1 MEPDKFEK
9 HIKSKLNEREIS
21 PSNNAWEKIAT
32 QLETTENQKSNAFF
46 WYSVA
51 AVFIGIL
58 IVTTL
63 YFNAKVDPI
72 DSEIQI
78 VDTPKQVD
86 TPKRTDVVPANQE
99 VLSEGN
105 IMENQLVE
113 TQVQPEKPTK
123 DQQIYQEAI
132 VIATSQTLKLEETMA
147 KVEKSDAEINEKE
160 QLIDMKIAEL
170 VAQVDLL
177 ENKNLAIS
185 NTEIDSLLREAQNEI
200 LADKI
205 FNQEGKVDAM
215 ALLNEVE
222 GELDKSFREQI
233 FESLKTGFLKV
244 RTAVADRNN

>member
-78 VDTPKQVD
+78 VDTPKQI
-86 TPKRTDVVPANQE
+86 DVVPANQE

-177 ENKNLAIS
+177 ENKNLSIS

>member
-78 VDTPKQVD
+78 VDTPKQI
-86 TPKRTDVVPANQE
+86 DVVPANQE

-105 IMENQLVE
+105 IMENQLIE

-177 ENKNLAIS
+177 ENKNLSIS